1 MKWNPTKALRD
12 WLEARFELEPVVR
25 LLRENLTKP
34 VPAHVNWLFT
44 LGSVLAALLAVQLFT
59 GVLLMFHYKPS
70 GQEAF
75 QSVQHITYDVP
86 LGWLIRSAHNWGSH
100 LIVVLALLHLARV
113 LVYGGYKK
121 PRELTWGVGVAL
133 LAIILGFG
141 FTGYLLPWDQ
151 VAYWGTVVA
160 TEAPASIPVVG
171 PLTRE
176 FMIGGTEVA
185 DPTLGRFYVV
195 HVILLPVALIALVGL
210 HLLLIRYH
218 GTSPLSG
225 TDQPEPGADE
235 IRRQGGKPF
244 LPHHA
249 LRDSAAIYVAIGA
262 LMSLALLLPP
272 HLGDMADPLI
282 TPPGIKP
289 EWYFLPAYQLLKYV
303 PEVVGVQVPPL
314 VLVLLLLLPILF
326 DRSSHRHPRRRLRVL
341 VVATAAAAVICFLGL
356 LGHLSDTQQ
365 ALLGKTYD
373 FDVLGRPHAVK
384 EGVAEGGSS
393 GRPLAAQ
400 EQGMGEGGAP

>member
-59 GVLLMFHYKPS
+59 GVLLMVHYKPS

-195 HVILLPVALIALVGL
+195 HVILLPFALIALVGL

-218 GTSPLSG
+218 GISPLSG
-225 TDQPEPGADE
+225 TDQPETGADE
-235 IRRQGGKPF
+235 IRRQGGKQVESLEDEAHLLLSYLGAVAVSNLGDFFAVDPDAPASRLQQPSEDVQQSRF
-244 LPHHA
+244 
-249 LRDSAAIYVAIGA
+249 AAPTGA
-262 LMSLALLLPP
+262 HESHKLALLQDHVDPSERGYFDLTYPIH
-272 HLGDMADPLI
+272 HLQIFD
-282 TPPGIKP
+282 
-289 EWYFLPAYQLLKYV
+289 YYQ
-303 PEVVGVQVPPL
+303 
-314 VLVLLLLLPILF
+314 VLSLTHLN
-326 DRSSHRHPRRRLRVL
+326 RRTHML
-341 VVATAAAAVICFLGL
+341 
-356 LGHLSDTQQ
+356 
-365 ALLGKTYD
+365 
-373 FDVLGRPHAVK
+373 
-384 EGVAEGGSS
+384 
-393 GRPLAAQ
+393 
-400 EQGMGEGGAP
+400 

>member
-59 GVLLMFHYKPS
+59 GVLLMVHYKPS

-195 HVILLPVALIALVGL
+195 HVILLPFALIALVGL

-218 GTSPLSG
+218 GISPLSG

-249 LRDSAAIYVAIGA
+249 LRDSAAIYLAIGV

-282 TPPGIKP
+282 TPLGIKP

-303 PEVVGVQVPPL
+303 PEVVGVNMPPL
-314 VLVLLLLLPILF
+314 LLLILVLLPLAIDTSPE
-326 DRSSHRHPRRRLRVL
+326 RHPGRRPRVVTGWIVTSVL
-341 VVATAAAAVICFLGL
+341 ILGL
-356 LGHLSDTQQ
+356 GVLGHLSETTRTV
-365 ALLGKTYD
+365 LGTAYH
-373 FDVLGRPHAVK
+373 FDVKGMPHVV
-384 EGVAEGGSS
+384 EITD
-393 GRPLAAQ
+393 
-400 EQGMGEGGAP
+400 GEGQD

>member
-1 MKWNPTKALRD
+1 MKWSPTRALRD

-44 LGSVLAALLAVQLFT
+44 LGSVLAGLLAVQLFT
-59 GVLLMFHYKPS
+59 GVLLMIHYKPS
-70 GQEAF
+70 EQQAF
-75 QSVQHITYDVP
+75 QSVQHIAYDVP

-133 LAIILGFG
+133 LAVILGFG

-176 FMIGGTEVA
+176 FMIGGAEVA

-195 HVILLPVALIALVGL
+195 HVILLPLALIALVGL

-218 GTSPLSG
+218 GISPLTG

-235 IRRQGGKPF
+235 IRRQGGRSF
-244 LPHHA
+244 LPHHV
-249 LRDSAAIYVAIGA
+249 LKDSAAIYVAIGA
-262 LMSLALLLPP
+262 LMSLALLSPP
-272 HLGDMADPLI
+272 HLGDRADALI

-289 EWYFLPAYQLLKYV
+289 EWYFLPAYQLLKFV

-326 DRSSHRHPRRRLRVL
+326 DRSPHRRPWRRLRVL
-341 VVATAAAAVICFLGL
+341 VVVSAAAAVIGVLGL
-356 LGHLSDTQQ
+356 LGHLSDTRRTI
-365 ALLGKTYD
+365 LGKTYN
-373 FDVLGRPHAVK
+373 FDVLGRPHAV
-384 EGVAEGGSS
+384 EEAGNGL
-393 GRPLAAQ
+393 PQAAQ
-400 EQGMGEGGAP
+400 EEGMGEGGAP

>member
-12 WLEARFELEPVVR
+12 WLKARFELEPVVR

-44 LGSVLAALLAVQLFT
+44 LGSVLAALLAVQLLT
-59 GVLLMFHYKPS
+59 GVLLMVHYKPS

-100 LIVVLALLHLARV
+100 VIVVLALLHLARV
-113 LVYGGYKK
+113 VVYGGYKK

-133 LAIILGFG
+133 LAVILGFG

-195 HVILLPVALIALVGL
+195 HVILLPLALLSLVGL

-218 GTSPLSG
+218 GISPLSG
-225 TDQPEPGADE
+225 TDQPEPGSEE
-235 IRRQGGKPF
+235 ILRRGGRPF
-244 LPHHA
+244 LPHHV
-249 LRDSAAIYVAIGA
+249 LKDSAAIYVAIGA
-262 LMSLALLLPP
+262 LMSLALLAPP
-272 HLGDMADPLI
+272 HLGEMADPLV
-282 TPPGIKP
+282 TPLGIKP

-314 VLVLLLLLPILF
+314 VLVLLLLLPFLF
-326 DRSSHRHPRRRLRVL
+326 DRSPHRHPRRRLRVL
-341 VVATAAAAVICFLGL
+341 GALGAAAAVIGLLGL
-356 LGHLSDTQQ
+356 LGHLSDTRQT
-365 ALLGKTYD
+365 LLGKTYD
-373 FDVLGRPHAVK
+373 FDVLGRPHLVEAAEVGGDPPQAE
-384 EGVAEGGSS
+384 EGRGAGGS
-393 GRPLAAQ
+393 P
-400 EQGMGEGGAP
+400 